1 MCQFSRCRIGE
12 VGGVQLLFVLNI
24 TSIRAIKHFHSNISV
39 YYTGLQWNTSNRR
52 KGENSL
58 GQI

>member
-1 MCQFSRCRIGE
+1 MCQFLRCRIDE

-24 TSIRAIKHFHSNISV
+24 SSVHAIKHFHSNVFV